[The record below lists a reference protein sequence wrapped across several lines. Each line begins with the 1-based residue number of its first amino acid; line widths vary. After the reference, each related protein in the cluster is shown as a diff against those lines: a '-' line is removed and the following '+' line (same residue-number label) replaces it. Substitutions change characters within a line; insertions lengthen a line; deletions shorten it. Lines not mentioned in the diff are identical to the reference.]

1 MSYLMTLVNRGII
14 KELEIQLND
23 RQSEI
28 EQLQAEK

>member
-1 MSYLMTLVNRGII
+1 MILVNRGII

>member
-1 MSYLMTLVNRGII
+1 MSYLMILVNRGII

>member
-28 EQLQAEK
+28 EQLQEEK

>member
-1 MSYLMTLVNRGII
+1 MTLVNRGII
-14 KELEIQLND
+14 KELETQLND

>member
-1 MSYLMTLVNRGII
+1 MNYLMILVNRGII

>member
-1 MSYLMTLVNRGII
+1 MTLVNRGII